1 MEIGD
6 KQFERVLIINNATSQ
21 WSDGWLFAPTGIG
34 YSGRALRRLSMG
46 IVEIAAMRS
55 PPTSR
60 GGKEKSADGD

>member
-6 KQFERVLIINNATSQ
+6 KQLERVLIINNATSQ

-34 YSGRALRRLSMG
+34 YSGLRRLSMG